1 MVANFEKRV
10 VGSVDVLIDTHQRA
24 NGYESFVSRRSQR
37 SVYVNSFS
45 ETSDGQICVCGDPKA
60 RPGLH
65 LLWNSGGFGRCK
77 YPSSHLMMT

>member
-24 NGYESFVSRRSQR
+24 NGYESFVSQRSQR
-37 SVYVNSFS
+37 SIYVNSFS

-60 RPGLH
+60 RPGLCTCCGTRADLEGASIRH
-65 LLWNSGGFGRCK
+65 RSL
-77 YPSSHLMMT
+77 